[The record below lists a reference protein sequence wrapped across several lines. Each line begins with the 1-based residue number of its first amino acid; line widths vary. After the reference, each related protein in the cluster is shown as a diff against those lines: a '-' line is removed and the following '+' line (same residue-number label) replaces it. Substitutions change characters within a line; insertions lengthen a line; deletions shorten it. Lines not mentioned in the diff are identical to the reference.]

1 VTIADDMSSRFVGA
15 WRLLSCEAR
24 DSSGGAEYPFGE
36 HATGQLFYDA
46 VGNMSAQL
54 MRADRARF
62 AARDPALGTDAEV
75 RNAFDSYVA
84 YFGTYSI
91 DISRSA
97 VTHHVTGAS
106 FPNWI
111 GVDLVRQFRFEND
124 AHLTL
129 STPPIEVGGRTLAY
143 VLLWERMA

>member
-1 VTIADDMSSRFVGA
+1 MTQEETGLRFVGA

-24 DSSGGAEYPFGE
+24 DSTGQIFYPFGE
-36 HATGQLFYDA
+36 RATGQLFYDA
-46 VGNMSAQL
+46 AGNMSAQL
-54 MRADRARF
+54 MRTDRTRF
-62 AARDPALGTDAEV
+62 GSRDPALGTDAEV
-75 RNAFDSYVA
+75 RDAFDGYVS

-91 DISRSA
+91 DDSQSN

-111 GVDLVRQFRFEND
+111 GIDLVRRYSFDN
-124 AHLTL
+124 AGHLRL
-129 STPPIEVGGRTLAY
+129 STPPIEVGGRTLEY

>member
-1 VTIADDMSSRFVGA
+1 MLSRFVGA

-24 DSSGGAEYPFGE
+24 DSSGQVQYPFGE
-36 HATGQLFYDA
+36 RATGQLFYDA

-54 MRADRARF
+54 MRTDRARF

-75 RNAFDSYVA
+75 RDAFDGYVA

-91 DISRSA
+91 DVSGNA

-111 GVDLVRQFRFEND
+111 GMDLVRQYTFENE
-124 AHLTL
+124 AHLRL
-129 STPPIEVGGRTLAY
+129 STPPIEVGGRTLEY
-143 VLLWERMA
+143 VLVWERMA

>member
-1 VTIADDMSSRFVGA
+1 MAQEETEFSFVGA

-24 DSSGGAEYPFGE
+24 DSNGQVHYPFGE
-36 HATGQLFYDA
+36 RAAGQLFYDA

-62 AARDPALGTDAEV
+62 ASRDPALGTDAEV
-75 RNAFDSYVA
+75 RGAFDGYVS
-84 YFGTYSI
+84 YFGTYTI
-91 DISRSA
+91 DDSKSA

-111 GVDLVRQFRFEND
+111 GIDLLRRYTFES
-124 AHLTL
+124 AGRLKL
-129 STPPIEVGGRTLAY
+129 STPPIEVGGRTLEY